1 MIFIWWSLFLW
12 LLATRS
18 FRGQK
23 KSPPNNNSE
32 HYLTCQLSPQVKS
45 HFPHFFS
52 GWFKTATWSD
62 SISAWSI
69 YSKRLIFKSTK
80 YIWQVHNLSIPTGD
94 ETFRVK
100 CFLHISPLLILYYAK
115 PHYLHTLNRYRKRL
129 FLPSPQFVLGEGP
142 KGKVQTLLNQPVAGE
157 QLLYLLNIHGV
168 ILYKGIRE
176 KNLIK
181 YIKF

>member
-1 MIFIWWSLFLW
+1 MSAIAAGKESFSTLFFRLIQNCDVKRFHFGVKH
-12 LLATRS
+12 LL
-18 FRGQK
+18 
-23 KSPPNNNSE
+23 
-32 HYLTCQLSPQVKS
+32 
-45 HFPHFFS
+45 
-52 GWFKTATWSD
+52 
-62 SISAWSI
+62 
-69 YSKRLIFKSTK
+69 KRLIFKSTK

>member
-1 MIFIWWSLFLW
+1 M
-12 LLATRS
+12 
-18 FRGQK
+18 
-23 KSPPNNNSE
+23 
-32 HYLTCQLSPQVKS
+32 LSPYLAAFNTVLR
-45 HFPHFFS
+45 
-52 GWFKTATWSD
+52 KTPLFTHPE
-62 SISAWSI
+62 SI
-69 YSKRLIFKSTK
+69 
-80 YIWQVHNLSIPTGD
+80 Q
-94 ETFRVK
+94 
-100 CFLHISPLLILYYAK
+100 
-115 PHYLHTLNRYRKRL
+115 KRL